1 MRTTNN
7 SVTSIRPERAT
18 VITCRELENA
28 CIDICA
34 LSEVL
39 DALAHALVLQI
50 FKIMN
55 IFARARPSIARA
67 SAQVGPGLATPLSP
81 TS

>member
-50 FKIMN
+50 FKN
-55 IFARARPSIARA
+55 IY
-67 SAQVGPGLATPLSP
+67 L
-81 TS
+81 